1 MEKVLFGFVAV
12 ITFIQNQNILT
23 LWFDLGL

>member
-12 ITFIQNQNILT
+12 INFIQNQNILT